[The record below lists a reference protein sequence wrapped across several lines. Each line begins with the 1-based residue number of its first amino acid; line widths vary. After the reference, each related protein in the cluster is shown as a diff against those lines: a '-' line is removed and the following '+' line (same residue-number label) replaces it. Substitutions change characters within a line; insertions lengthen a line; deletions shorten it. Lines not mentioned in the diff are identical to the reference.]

1 MELDSKEDQSL
12 DKLGDPDGPETKL
25 KQRLAAIGSDWQRS
39 ETSEP
44 MCRANWLR
52 PRLGWTWVDRCL
64 CGQWGYCELR
74 RSCTGGCLTPGAR
87 GAPTQKAFPAP
98 RPNPPPSLPP

>member
-52 PRLGWTWVDRCL
+52 PRLGWTGVDRCL
-64 CGQWGYCELR
+64 CGQWGYCQLR
-74 RSCTGGCLTPGAR
+74 RSCTGGCMSHREACHAHKESWR
-87 GAPTQKAFPAP
+87 GVRSVAV
-98 RPNPPPSLPP
+98 RG